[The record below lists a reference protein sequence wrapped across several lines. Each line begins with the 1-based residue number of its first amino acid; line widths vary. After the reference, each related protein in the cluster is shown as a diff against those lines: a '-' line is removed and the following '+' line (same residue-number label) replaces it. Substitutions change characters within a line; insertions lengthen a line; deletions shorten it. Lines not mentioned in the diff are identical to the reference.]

1 MLSVQICQVCTIFH
15 YILCFLLEISLCI
28 EGTIPPNNQIH
39 ILLYLCTMLFSP
51 CIFSY
56 LFYIMCIIYNKVYVL
71 TTNQTLNPRPCVII
85 INIISILVYVQSI
98 GCFFFQDTWCC
109 LPTVDIMFFSS
120 FFMVKRQPLADF
132 SHGPKG
138 SALVGSSYIHYHQ
151 PPSLC
156 LSCAILI
163 AVFQFSI
170 RYLILS

>member
-85 INIISILVYVQSI
+85 INIIWILVYVQSI
-98 GCFFFQDTWCC
+98 TDVFFSKTLGAVCPQLILCFFQVFLWSNGNPWQT
-109 LPTVDIMFFSS
+109 F
-120 FFMVKRQPLADF
+120 
-132 SHGPKG
+132 
-138 SALVGSSYIHYHQ
+138 
-151 PPSLC
+151 
-156 LSCAILI
+156 LI
-163 AVFQFSI
+163 GQ
-170 RYLILS
+170 R